1 MRLFVPYLV
10 TVLIT
15 TGSLSCVSTWTG
27 DFFTLHR
34 DDLVVTV
41 EAIGTLQA
49 VENTKISPPPIPN
62 FLMYKI
68 AHMAPES
75 SEVKKGQPILSF
87 DTSEMGK
94 ELERMTA
101 ERDQTEKEIE
111 KKEIDL
117 RVQILE
123 LEEKLAE
130 ARAKLRQ
137 SRLKVE
143 VQENLVARLELR
155 KARLDL
161 EQVETE
167 SELLQA
173 QREYIEQAGLAQLET
188 LRHRR
193 DRAEQRVHQLK
204 EGLRKMTVP
213 APRDGLVIYV
223 SNWRGEKKK
232 VGDTVSQFGIVLQIP
247 DLSRMEADAEI
258 DEADAGRVKL
268 GQFVSLRL
276 DTHPDIEYTGRV
288 TEIAPTVQ
296 RQSWR
301 APLKV
306 YRIVIG
312 LDRTDSERMRP
323 GMRLRAEIEVHRIPN
338 ILVIPLDTVVPRVDG
353 PVVFVRSGRDLM
365 ETPVVLGARN
375 RTMVEVQEGLQEGQ
389 QISRRQPRST
399 EA

>member
-1 MRLFVPYLV
+1 MRSLVPYLA

-15 TGSLSCVSTWTG
+15 TGALSCGSTWTG
-27 DFFTLHR
+27 DFITLRR

-62 FLMYKI
+62 FWMYKI

-75 SEVKKGQPILSF
+75 SEVKKGQLILSF
-87 DTSEMGK
+87 DTTEMGK
-94 ELERMTA
+94 KLELMTA

-117 RVQILE
+117 RIRVLE
-123 LEEKLAE
+123 REEKLAE

-137 SRLKVE
+137 SRLKVG
-143 VQENLVARLELR
+143 VQENLVTRLELR
-155 KARLDL
+155 KAHLEL
-161 EQVETE
+161 EQFETE
-167 SELLQA
+167 IELLQA

-193 DRAEQRVHQLK
+193 DRAEQKVQQLK
-204 EGLRKMTVP
+204 EGLLKMKVP

-223 SNWRGEKKK
+223 ENWRGEKKK
-232 VGDTVSQFGIVLQIP
+232 IGDTVSRFGIVLQIP
-247 DLSRMEADAEI
+247 NLSRMEADAEI

-268 GQFVSLRL
+268 GQNVTLRL
-276 DTHPDIEYTGRV
+276 ETHPDIEYTGRV

-301 APLKV
+301 TPLKV

-312 LDRTDSERMRP
+312 LDRTDTERMRP
-323 GMRLRAEIEVHRIPN
+323 GMRLRAKIEVQRIPEV
-338 ILVIPLDTVVPRVDG
+338 LVLPLDAIFSRADG
-353 PVVFVRSGRDLM
+353 PVVFVRSGRDLL

-375 RTMVEVQEGLQEGQ
+375 RTMVEVLEGLQEGQ
-389 QISRRQPRST
+389 QISRRAPRAT